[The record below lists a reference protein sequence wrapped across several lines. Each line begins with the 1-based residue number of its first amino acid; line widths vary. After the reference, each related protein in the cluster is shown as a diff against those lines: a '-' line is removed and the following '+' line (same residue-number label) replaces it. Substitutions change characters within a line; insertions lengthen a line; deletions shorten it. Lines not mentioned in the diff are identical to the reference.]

1 VLLSE
6 SRFDAQLRQLGLIEN
21 TTNSV
26 SALNLRPTDLAVDL
40 TQEEK
45 AVSIAPLMLTVERAL
60 VGESKIELEP
70 FSRLRG
76 RDCRRCL
83 AMAAQIWL
91 RLQHETRC
99 SRRLQSAP
107 HGAGDILRVV
117 LAAAGVARP
126 MFKSKCGGGSLKLN
140 SRPISL
146 ANTD

>member
-83 AMAAQIWL
+83 AMAAQIGFGFSMKLDARDAFNLL
-91 RLQHETRC
+91 RMVRAIFFVLFLLLLASLVLC
-99 SRRLQSAP
+99 SNPS
-107 HGAGDILRVV
+107 
-117 LAAAGVARP
+117 AAAAH
-126 MFKSKCGGGSLKLN
+126 
-140 SRPISL
+140 
-146 ANTD
+146 